1 MASYHDLYKAALAER
16 KAKASKK
23 TVKKETKKET
33 PKKSKLAE

>member
-1 MASYHDLYKAALAER
+1 MVSKAEKRVLIQER

>member
-1 MASYHDLYKAALAER
+1 MVSKAEKGILIQER
-16 KAKASKK
+16 LKATSKK